1 MRYRIYWPDTNEH
14 RIMESVRLALRV
26 KTTYTAC
33 YAKRESP
40 IIQYEKSTDVWV
52 DVSTGIL
59 RLTEICWDIDES
71 MAEIS
76 TILGKEFPDKYDESQ
91 KLWHS
96 VDEFMKNCLEI
107 KSDPTI

>member
-1 MRYRIYWPDTNEH
+1 
-14 RIMESVRLALRV
+14 MESVKRALRV

-52 DVSTGIL
+52 DVPTRIL
-59 RLTEICWDIDES
+59 RLNEILWNINES

-76 TILGKEFPDKYDESQ
+76 TILVEEFPDKYDESQ

-96 VDEFMKNCLEI
+96 VNEFMKNCLEI
-107 KSDPTI
+107 KSDPTIQ